1 MAGLLNGKELS
12 RGTFLKGGGALVV
25 GFSLSGLGLGRAVVA
40 ANTPNLPPDP
50 NQVDSWL
57 AIHADGSV
65 SLFPPKIEFGQG
77 TWTGFRQIVA
87 DELGVA
93 VDSIRIPLWDSGSAH
108 RFPNNPTSGTT
119 GSNGMTRGGPAVRQA
134 AAAAYQ
140 ALLKLASASLGVP
153 VSGLTAENGVV
164 SGGGRTVSYAALV
177 GDRLLNTTI
186 TGTEP
191 LKDPRQY
198 KVVGTRV
205 RRFDV
210 PDIVSGR
217 TTYIQNVRVPGMWH
231 GRPVRPR
238 GQSNLLATTPDGS
251 PASFT
256 VLSVDESSV
265 SHIPGVKVVRKG
277 NFVGVVA
284 PLEYDAIR
292 AATQLKVKWADVE
305 SLPGVGNQYK
315 AVRAAATR
323 DAQILDYGNVD
334 AALGSAAKVVT
345 ATYEFPYQMHG
356 PIGPCC
362 CIADFSSDSGTLF
375 VQGQDAWGY
384 RGAVSTATGVPQSN
398 IRVVYYVGSSVYGEL
413 NGPNPGA
420 QVDAAILSQA
430 VGKPVRVQW
439 MRWDINGW
447 EPYGWINVADM
458 KGGLDSSG
466 KLIAYDTV
474 SWISAANGGPP
485 ASIQIGLPL
494 TKDPSSLTSVRGA
507 PDMRGI
513 TSSNP
518 PSGGGR
524 FETFSSGDQYFP
536 NIPNRRLTGKTIP
549 TTLATGYIRAPGCIQ
564 AGWASES
571 MIDELAHAADAD
583 GYLFRRSMTTHAG
596 WLAALDAVAKAS
608 DWKPHVSA
616 SNLSDERVV
625 SGRGIAIAG
634 ETHAD
639 EDGYTGVVAEVQ
651 VDRKT
656 GKITVTHLYG
666 SSDVG
671 FAVNPGLIENQLS
684 GMLIRGAS
692 RTLFEEVSFTKT
704 RVTGLDWV
712 TAPTLRFKDHPAV
725 TTIVLD
731 HPDEIVAA
739 SASPQALAGPR
750 YRGAAEAL
758 EATVPAAIGNAVFDA
773 AGIRLRQLP
782 LTNAKVR
789 SALKQAGRGL

>member
-1 MAGLLNGKELS
+1 
-12 RGTFLKGGGALVV
+12 
-25 GFSLSGLGLGRAVVA
+25 
-40 ANTPNLPPDP
+40 
-50 NQVDSWL
+50 
-57 AIHADGSV
+57 
-65 SLFPPKIEFGQG
+65 
-77 TWTGFRQIVA
+77 
-87 DELGVA
+87 
-93 VDSIRIPLWDSGSAH
+93 
-108 RFPNNPTSGTT
+108 
-119 GSNGMTRGGPAVRQA
+119 
-134 AAAAYQ
+134 
-140 ALLKLASASLGVP
+140 
-153 VSGLTAENGVV
+153 
-164 SGGGRTVSYAALV
+164 
-177 GDRLLNTTI
+177 
-186 TGTEP
+186 
-191 LKDPRQY
+191 
-198 KVVGTRV
+198 
-205 RRFDV
+205 
-210 PDIVSGR
+210 
-217 TTYIQNVRVPGMWH
+217 
-231 GRPVRPR
+231 
-238 GQSNLLATTPDGS
+238 
-251 PASFT
+251 
-256 VLSVDESSV
+256 
-265 SHIPGVKVVRKG
+265 
-277 NFVGVVA
+277 
-284 PLEYDAIR
+284 
-292 AATQLKVKWADVE
+292 
-305 SLPGVGNQYK
+305 
-315 AVRAAATR
+315 
-323 DAQILDYGNVD
+323 
-334 AALGSAAKVVT
+334 
-345 ATYEFPYQMHG
+345 
-356 PIGPCC
+356 
-362 CIADFSSDSGTLF
+362 
-375 VQGQDAWGY
+375 
-384 RGAVSTATGVPQSN
+384 
-398 IRVVYYVGSSVYGEL
+398 
-413 NGPNPGA
+413 
-420 QVDAAILSQA
+420 
-430 VGKPVRVQW
+430 
-439 MRWDINGW
+439 
-447 EPYGWINVADM
+447 M

-466 KLIAYDTV
+466 KLVAYDTV